1 MVNLKK
7 KINLRKNSD
16 RRIARN
22 HRVDLVKH
30 GGKKVD
36 LRKRN

>member
-1 MVNLKK
+1 MVNLRKK
-7 KINLRKNSD
+7 VSLRKSSD
-16 RRIARN
+16 RRIARER
-22 HRVDLVKH
+22 RVDLVKH